1 MKRSILSIS
10 LLLILAAA
18 VLAVGISS
26 TETSATA
33 KQYELKYKMAKGTKF
48 VMSSEGSLESI
59 TDQMGT
65 EVVADITGTSSDI
78 YAVLETGDG
87 LTLEMEYGERTQNV
101 ESAQGSMSTDYSELV
116 GKKVKFVLKPNGEV
130 TGYEGFDALPEI
142 TTASQETLTA
152 DLYQLGAKGTFTRL
166 PDKPVTIGDTW
177 THDETNEIPVE
188 GNVIISTSSTT
199 YKVVEETQKDGFN
212 CLKIEFASKDKLEGT
227 FQQGGMDLAMD
238 RETNTKGTLYFAYEE
253 GMFVFSEAEGKGEG
267 VITVEQAGVDIPQT
281 LNSKGTVTVKITK

>member
-1 MKRSILSIS
+1 MKRSFLSIS
-10 LLLILAAA
+10 LLFILAAA
-18 VLAVGISS
+18 VLAAGISTADS
-26 TETSATA
+26 SATA

-48 VMSSEGSLESI
+48 IMTSEGSLESI

-65 EVVADITGTSSDI
+65 EVVADITGTGSDI
-78 YAVLETGDG
+78 YVVLETGDG

-101 ESAQGSMSTDYSELV
+101 ESAQGSMSTDYSELI
-116 GKKVKFVLKPNGEV
+116 GQKVKFVLKPNGEV
-130 TGYEGFDALPEI
+130 TGFEGFDALPEI
-142 TTASQETLTA
+142 TTASQETMTA
-152 DLYQLGAKGTFTRL
+152 DIYQLGAKGTFTRL
-166 PDKPVTIGDTW
+166 PDKSVTIGDTW
-177 THDETNEIPVE
+177 NHNETNEIPVE
-188 GNVIISTSSTT
+188 GNVIISTSATT
-199 YKVVEETQKDGFN
+199 YKVIEETKKDGFN
-212 CLKIEFASKDKLEGT
+212 CLKIEYTGKEKIEGT